1 MLYIMEYIVS
11 SFNNNPKFNAIEKT
25 LHILSIFSMDNPSM
39 SLVEIC
45 DKTQFNQSTT
55 YRILQTLIQYGYI
68 IRTSDKNYCIGTQPV
83 YLSAVYEHE
92 HHLTQIRPIVD
103 SIRDECNETSSFQI
117 EENNS
122 RICIYRAHSKDRI
135 RHHIEQGARL
145 ELNRGAAGRIIL
157 AYGQRKNDHSGFFY
171 EIRKKGFYIS
181 INEHNASLF
190 AIAIPVITKNQQ
202 FVGALTVSGPIDRWS
217 EKKGEI
223 LLKLLYNNREQI
235 EIV

>member
-1 MLYIMEYIVS
+1 MKDS
-11 SFNNNPKFNAIEKT
+11 DNNKKFNAIEKT

-39 SLVEIC
+39 SLVKVC
-45 DKTQFNQSTT
+45 AKTQFNQSTT
-55 YRILQTLIQYGYI
+55 YRILQTLIEFGYI
-68 IRTSDKNYCIGTQPV
+68 IRTTDKNYCIGTQPV

-103 SIRDECNETSSFQI
+103 HIRDVCNETSSFQI

-122 RICIYRAHSKDRI
+122 RICIYRAHSNDRI

-157 AYGQRKNDHSGFFY
+157 AYGKRKNDNSGFFY
-171 EIRKKGFYIS
+171 EIRKKGFHIS

-190 AIAIPVITKNQQ
+190 AIAIPVITTNQQ
-202 FVGALTVSGPIDRWS
+202 FVGALTISGPIDRWS
-217 EKKGEI
+217 ENNKES
-223 LLKLLYNNREQI
+223 LLKLLYEQREQI
-235 EIV
+235 NIV